1 MRILTGPGG
10 PPSDQ
15 SDLSGDVSDARLREL
30 YAAPPL
36 GPGRAWLRVN
46 MVATVDGAA
55 TGESGKSGSINNAVD
70 KRVFDLL
77 RDLADVIVVGAG
89 TARVEGYRPAD
100 RPTVLVSRSGQV
112 PERLRDGEPGRVLM
126 ATCRHAPGLAAARSQ
141 LGDDHVLALGGH
153 RVDLG
158 ALKTELAARGH
169 RQLLC
174 EGGPHLLRDL
184 IDQEVADELDT
195 TVVPRVVGGPH
206 RRITDGPPV
215 DVPLELGLLLEEEGT
230 LLGRWLVRRHD

>member
-10 PPSDQ
+10 PSHSSD
-15 SDLSGDVSDARLREL
+15 DVSDARLRDL
-30 YAAPPL
+30 YAVPAL
-36 GPGRAWLRVN
+36 ARDQAWLRVN

-55 TGESGKSGSINNAVD
+55 TGESGTSGSINNAVD
-70 KRVFDLL
+70 KRVYELL
-77 RDLADVIVVGAG
+77 RELADVIVVGAG

-100 RPTVLVSRSGQV
+100 RPTMVVSRSGRV
-112 PERLRDGEPGRVLM
+112 PAGLRDGRPGQVLL

-141 LGDDHVLALGGH
+141 LGDEHVLALGGH

-158 ALKTELAARGH
+158 LLKDELAARGH
-169 RQLLC
+169 RHLLC

-184 IDQEVADELDT
+184 LGQGVVDELDQ

-206 RRITDGPPV
+206 RRVTDGPPV
-215 DVPLELGLLLEEEGT
+215 DVPLELALLLEEDGT
-230 LLGRWLVRRHD
+230 LLARWFVGRHD